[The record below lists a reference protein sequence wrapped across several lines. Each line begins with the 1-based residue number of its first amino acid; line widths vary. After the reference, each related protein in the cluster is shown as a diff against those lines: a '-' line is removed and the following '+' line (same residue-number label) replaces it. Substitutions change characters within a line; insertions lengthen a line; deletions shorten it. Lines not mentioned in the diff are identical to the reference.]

1 MKIITLTG
9 NQFRQYAK
17 THKYRSYYQTVEY
30 GKLMKID
37 GYDYHLLGFLNNSN
51 ELIGAAMVLFK
62 KIFFNY
68 KIAYAPYGFLI
79 DYWHYIFFLLKI

>member
-17 THKYRSYYQTVEY
+17 SHKYRSYYQTVEY

-51 ELIGAAMVLFK
+51 ELIGATMVLCTIWFLNRLFK
-62 KIFFNY
+62 
-68 KIAYAPYGFLI
+68 
-79 DYWHYIFFLLKI
+79 